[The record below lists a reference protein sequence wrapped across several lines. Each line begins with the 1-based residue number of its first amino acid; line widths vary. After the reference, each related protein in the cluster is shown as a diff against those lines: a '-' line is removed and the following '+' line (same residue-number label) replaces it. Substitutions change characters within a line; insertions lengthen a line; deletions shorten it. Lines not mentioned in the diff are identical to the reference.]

1 MKDLTREEL
10 DVINEHIDAND
21 DAAMDENYAMVDM
34 QQDIPE
40 DAFNCLTDG
49 EAEETPTTKE
59 RLEIIDRQVEA
70 LLHENQMF
78 TPMYP
83 WVFVLVCQKEQQV
96 GHIILPGKQ
105 NKTVHEGIVLATWR
119 DKEVDRG
126 ITHVDGRKV
135 TRHEILHSQMK
146 LGDRVVFHHFAGQPV
161 PGFDAD
167 RFRVVRELDWREDQQ
182 GGIFAKIE
190 YAEDRTKPTAELIAS
205 FESWLAS
212 TQSECAQEDLEAAR
226 IALQD
231 KIDDR
236 FVVVDREAKSVTLSG
251 R

>member
-1 MKDLTREEL
+1 MKDEKDLTQEQL
-10 DVINEHIDAND
+10 DAINGETDA
-21 DAAMDENYAMVDM
+21 V
-34 QQDIPE
+34 QDI
-40 DAFNCLTDG
+40 DDCFTD
-49 EAEETPTTKE
+49 EAEAETPNTKE

-78 TPMYP
+78 TPMFP

-105 NKTVHEGIVLATWR
+105 NKTVHEGIVLSTWR

-126 ITHVDGRKV
+126 ITHYDGHKV
-135 TRHEILHSQMK
+135 TRHEILHSDLK
-146 LGDRVVFHHFAGQPV
+146 LGDRVCFHHFAGQPV

-167 RFRVVRELDWREDQQ
+167 RFRVVRERDWSAASE
-182 GGIFAKIE
+182 GGIFAKIN
-190 YAEDRTKPTAELIAS
+190 YAGNKTKPTADLIDL

-212 TQSECAQEDLEAAR
+212 VKSETAQEDLEAAR
-226 IALQD
+226 VDLQNQ
-231 KIDDR
+231 IDDK
-236 FVVVDREAKSVTLSG
+236 FVVVDREAHSVTLSG